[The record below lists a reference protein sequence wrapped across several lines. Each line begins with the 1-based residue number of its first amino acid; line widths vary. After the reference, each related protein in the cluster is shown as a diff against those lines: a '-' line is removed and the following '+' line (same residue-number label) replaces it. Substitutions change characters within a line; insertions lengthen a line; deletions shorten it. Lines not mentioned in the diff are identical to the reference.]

1 MGIGIQKKEVHIKM
15 EDYDRSVLI
24 VKVNVRKWFK
34 ERELCISSE
43 TFREINDKLIE
54 DFERVIKRVQ
64 KSRMKTVR
72 PKHI

>member
-1 MGIGIQKKEVHIKM
+1 M